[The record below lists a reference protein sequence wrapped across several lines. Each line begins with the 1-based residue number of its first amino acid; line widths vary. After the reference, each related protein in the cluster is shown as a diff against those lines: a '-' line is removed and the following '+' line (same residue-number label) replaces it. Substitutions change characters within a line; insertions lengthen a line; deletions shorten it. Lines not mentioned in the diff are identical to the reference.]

1 MNTSKRN
8 NNMIL
13 LAAFSLMMASC
24 SKTDGDTVVPAP
36 GQQQSTERT
45 SQTPQSAEGQWTV
58 ISNEVFTISAPEGWV
73 NQRLPSLD
81 TYFGTLRKGNDSI
94 NYEYSINPDSFQLD
108 PDRFSIHYETVDG
121 KRAKIIEGDR
131 LGIAFDRVGNDPATP
146 HRLLLMQASSNPLDQ
161 ETVLRMFR
169 SIRFK

>member
-36 GQQQSTERT
+36 GQHQSTERT

-73 NQRLPSLD
+73 NQRLPSL
-81 TYFGTLRKGNDSI
+81 
-94 NYEYSINPDSFQLD
+94 SINPDSFQLD